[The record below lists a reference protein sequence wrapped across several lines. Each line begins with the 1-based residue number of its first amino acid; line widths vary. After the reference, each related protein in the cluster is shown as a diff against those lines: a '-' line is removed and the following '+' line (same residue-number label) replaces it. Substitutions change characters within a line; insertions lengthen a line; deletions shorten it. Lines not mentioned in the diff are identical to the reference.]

1 MATRRH
7 DVKESITAHHEGLNK
22 ETLIMHVADNAG
34 LSKTDAR
41 KAVEEVF
48 AAISDCLARGEK
60 FQYIGFG
67 SFGIKTRAARIGINP
82 ATKEKMEIKARK
94 IPHFTPGK
102 KLSERIK

>member
-1 MATRRH
+1 METRRH
-7 DVKESITAHHEGLNK
+7 DVKEKTTAPHEGLNK
-22 ETLIMHVADNAG
+22 ETLITHVADKAG
-34 LSKTDAR
+34 LSKADAK

-48 AAISDCLARGEK
+48 AAVSDCLARGEK

-67 SFGIKTRAARIGINP
+67 SFGVKSRAARLGINP

-94 IPHFTPGK
+94 VPHFTPGK